1 MVSVVPIVSIVLM
14 EYEDV
19 GTPQDDEEKHHACA
33 EAQCCT
39 IYVRNMEDEK
49 RS

>member
-1 MVSVVPIVSIVLM
+1 MVPVAPGVLM

-19 GTPQDDEEKHHACA
+19 GTPQDDEEKHHTCA
-33 EAQCCT
+33 KAQYCA
-39 IYVRNMEDEK
+39 IYVRNMEDKK